1 LICNKTL
8 LSLKPGLGASIS
20 NSVGWNVIVA
30 WGGVLAIASLAGA
43 VPTLIAIVLL
53 PAVAFY
59 WQWRLGGITG
69 DCHGASIEVTET
81 LLLAACVLG

>member
-1 LICNKTL
+1 MRIAQH
-8 LSLKPGLGASIS
+8 SDEALG
-20 NSVGWNVIVA
+20 
-30 WGGVLAIASLAGA
+30 LAIA
-43 VPTLIAIVLL
+43 LI
-53 PAVAFY
+53 PAVAVY